1 MNNFKP
7 TDYKVKCVKCGKVF
21 NEDNHLLSCD
31 ETHEPSLLRTEYAS
45 RQLAANSTYPG
56 MFSFAQWLPLR
67 RSILN
72 TGIPVSFKS
81 ERLASR
87 LSLSNL
93 WIVFSGYWPERK
105 ADMRTCTFKELEAPA
120 VCSRLADSGSTL
132 VVASAG
138 NTARAF
144 AEICSINQ
152 IPLLL
157 VVPEIGLDSLWSTR
171 QFSNSVRLI
180 SVDAGA
186 DYFDA
191 INLAETISKL
201 RGYLSE
207 GGAKNIARR
216 DGMGTTVLSAA
227 TESRMIPSHYFQAVG
242 SGTGG
247 IAAWEAS
254 MRLAAD
260 GSFGDNA
267 MTLHLA
273 QNHPFTPMTDA
284 WLAGSSTIADL
295 DEQELRSRI
304 SRISSHVL
312 SNRKPPYSIRGGVY
326 DALSATK
333 GHMYSVTN
341 EEAFK
346 ASRLFNEEEGDGMG
360 GIDIDPAAAVALA
373 SLLQAVEMKRV
384 SKNEMV
390 LLNITG
396 GGKDRLFREHKI
408 NMLSPFMRLKREEI
422 SPELVKRLFE
432 KEN

>member
-1 MNNFKP
+1 
-7 TDYKVKCVKCGKVF
+7 
-21 NEDNHLLSCD
+21 
-31 ETHEPSLLRTEYAS
+31 
-45 RQLAANSTYPG
+45 
-56 MFSFAQWLPLR
+56 
-67 RSILN
+67 
-72 TGIPVSFKS
+72 
-81 ERLASR
+81 
-87 LSLSNL
+87 
-93 WIVFSGYWPERK
+93 
-105 ADMRTCTFKELEAPA
+105 MRTCTFKELEAPA